1 MSACLHNKNG
11 IETNFG
17 AHYNMS
23 SFTAQMSPVHWVRL
37 QTIINVCFQKGQ
49 VSKAI
54 TERVLNGLAWTWS
67 NIIRRSCED
76 QA

>member
-1 MSACLHNKNG
+1 
-11 IETNFG
+11 
-17 AHYNMS
+17 
-23 SFTAQMSPVHWVRL
+23 VHWVRL